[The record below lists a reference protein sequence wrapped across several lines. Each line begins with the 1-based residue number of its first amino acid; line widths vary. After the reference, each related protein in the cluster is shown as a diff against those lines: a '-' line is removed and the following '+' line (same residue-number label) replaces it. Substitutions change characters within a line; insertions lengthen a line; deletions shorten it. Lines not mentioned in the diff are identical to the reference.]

1 MAEAGD
7 GLALAAPHG
16 HHIEAVKA
24 AALLGAQAIHGDTMS
39 NAVASRRERRM
50 MCIHIVAAP
59 QRNTPRRRRKKAI
72 GKGEAAIKVIIIIL
86 I

>member
-1 MAEAGD
+1 MAKAGH

-24 AALLGAQAIHGDTMS
+24 AALLGAQAIHDDTMS
-39 NAVASRRERRM
+39 NAVASRRARRM

-59 QRNTPRRRRKKAI
+59 QRNTPRRRRKKAV
-72 GKGEAAIKVIIIIL
+72 GVGNFAIEVIIIIL